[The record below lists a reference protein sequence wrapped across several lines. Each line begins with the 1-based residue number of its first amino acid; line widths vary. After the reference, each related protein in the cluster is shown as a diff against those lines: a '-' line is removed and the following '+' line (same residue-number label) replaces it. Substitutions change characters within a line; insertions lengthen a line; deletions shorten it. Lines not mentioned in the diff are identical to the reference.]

1 SGAHACTDVSGFGL
15 AGHLGEMLR
24 ASGVSAVLDPSRL
37 PAYAGATELLA
48 QGLRSTYHEQ
58 NATLRRALFVEG
70 RFAQAPET
78 ELLFDP
84 QTAGGLLLA
93 LPGGA
98 VEEALRVLHAGGDGQ
113 AAVIGRVEPTRADGA
128 LVAVESIPA
137 PT

>member
-1 SGAHACTDVSGFGL
+1 
-15 AGHLGEMLR
+15 M
-24 ASGVSAVLDPSRL
+24 
-37 PAYAGATELLA
+37 
-48 QGLRSTYHEQ
+48 
-58 NATLRRALFVEG
+58 RRALFVEG